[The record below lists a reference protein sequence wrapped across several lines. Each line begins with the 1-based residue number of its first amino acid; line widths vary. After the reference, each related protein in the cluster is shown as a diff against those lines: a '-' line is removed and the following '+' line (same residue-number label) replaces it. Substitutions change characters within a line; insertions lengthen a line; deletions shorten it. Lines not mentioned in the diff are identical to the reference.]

1 MATDQETFTDID
13 WEQEEDDASFLRTKT
28 IAEICAFAAV
38 ALLFVYDYF
47 ILANE
52 GPTILKWDV
61 LSVEWMFLVTVI
73 ALLFH
78 LVLPLYQNP
87 RLRGFYW
94 SRFKKNKIAVGALG
108 FLIFVF
114 SIGILGPLVISPPET
129 QFVNRIQPPMGIT
142 TVVDGVE
149 KTGSAKY
156 PFGTTA
162 EGRGVF
168 KLVIYGMRVS
178 MEVGL
183 IATVF
188 AVTIGSIVGGIAALA
203 TATGRGMIDEVLMR
217 YVDIQSTFPVFMLL
231 LLIIY
236 LFGAKLW
243 LIIGLYGVFGW
254 EGVARTVRGE
264 ALQRAEEPYIKAA
277 EASGANMFYVLRQ
290 HLLPNS
296 MNSIII
302 TASVLVPG
310 FILGEAAL
318 AFLGF
323 SDPTT
328 YSWGRTIAAGQ
339 ANLADAWWI
348 TTIPGIFL
356 FLTVLSFYYVG
367 EALRDAMDPRQE
379 VGEGGL

>member
-13 WEQEEDDASFLRTKT
+13 WEQEEVDASFLRAET
-28 IAEICAFAAV
+28 IAELGAFAAV

-52 GPTILKWDV
+52 SPTIGNWDV
-61 LSVEWMFLVTVI
+61 LSVEWMFMLTVI
-73 ALLFH
+73 ALVFH
-78 LVLPLYQNP
+78 LVLPLYKNP

-94 SRFKKNKIAVGALG
+94 TRFKKNKVAVGALG
-108 FLIFVF
+108 FLIFIF
-114 SIGILGPLVISPPET
+114 SVGIIGPLVIPPPET

-142 TVVDGVE
+142 AVVDGVE
-149 KTGSAKY
+149 KTGTAKY
-156 PFGTTA
+156 PFGSTA
-162 EGRGVF
+162 EGRGLF

-188 AVTIGSIVGGIAALA
+188 ATTIGSIVGGTAALA

-277 EASGANMFYVLRQ
+277 EASGADMFYVLRQ

-328 YSWGRTIAAGQ
+328 FSWGRTIAAGQ

-348 TTIPGIFL
+348 STIPGVFL
-356 FLTVLSFYYVG
+356 FFTVLSFYYVG